1 MIVPLDVPGHFSP
14 NMHPSQGIIPQP
26 FGLVVTSSLPFE
38 LKKKGII
45 GSCGLEKTFGLK
57 IETAD
62 REVIFMVNQK
72 SQFTFEILARQ
83 KRARTGVFKT
93 PHGDILTPIFAP
105 VGTQA
110 TVKSLTPQQLT
121 ELNANLV
128 LSNTYH
134 LYLRP
139 GDQLIAEMGG
149 LHQFMQWPRPM
160 LTDSGGF
167 QVFSLSQTRKIDPDG
182 VTFKSHID
190 GSSHRFTPEK
200 SIAIQENLGA
210 DIIMAFDECAPPYDR
225 KYNEQALTRTHA
237 WAERSFQA
245 KKRPDQALFG
255 IVQGGIFPDL
265 RQESAEFISSLGFPG
280 HAIGGL
286 SVGETKEEMNHI
298 LEIVDHALP
307 EDKPRYLMGVGT
319 PEDLIQ
325 GVLRGIDI
333 FDCVLPT
340 RLARHNAAM
349 TLTGRLNLINA
360 SFTRDDRPIDE
371 NCTCYTCQKF
381 TRAYL
386 RHLIM
391 AKEMLSATLISIHN
405 LHTLLHLAGEIRLAI
420 SEGRFDKYAINFLV
434 ELEKAKSENT
444 NS

>member
-1 MIVPLDVPGHFSP
+1 M
-14 NMHPSQGIIPQP
+14 
-26 FGLVVTSSLPFE
+26 E
-38 LKKKGII
+38 
-45 GSCGLEKTFGLK
+45 E
-57 IETAD
+57 
-62 REVIFMVNQK
+62 IFMEIQHSHANF
-72 SQFTFEILARQ
+72 SFEILARQ
-83 KRARTGVFKT
+83 NRARTGIFKT
-93 PHGDILTPIFAP
+93 PHGDIFTPIFAP

-110 TVKSLTPQQLT
+110 TVKSLTPQQLADIH
-121 ELNANLV
+121 ANLV

-139 GDQLIAEMGG
+139 GDDLVAEMGG

-167 QVFSLSQTRKIDPDG
+167 QVFSLAQTRKIDADG

-210 DIIMAFDECAPPYDR
+210 DIIMAFDECAPPYER
-225 KYNEQALTRTHA
+225 AYNQQALARTHA
-237 WAERSFQA
+237 WAERCLQA
-245 KKRPDQALFG
+245 KKRQDQALFG

-265 RQESAEFISSLGFPG
+265 RQESAEFIASLGFPG

-286 SVGETKEEMNHI
+286 SVGETKEEMNQM
-298 LEIVDHALP
+298 LEVVDQCLP

-325 GVLRGIDI
+325 GVLRGVDI

-340 RLARHNAAM
+340 RLARHHAAM

-360 SFTRDDRPIDE
+360 SFSRDERPIDE
-371 NCTCYTCQKF
+371 NCSCYTCQYF

-386 RHLIM
+386 RHLIV

-405 LHTLLHLAGEIRLAI
+405 LHTLLHLAGEIRSRI
-420 SEGRFDKYAINFLV
+420 SAGQFEEYATNFLN
-434 ELEKAKSENT
+434 ELEQTKATKSRQ
-444 NS
+444 